1 MTITATAPRA
11 AAYRGKLRW
20 WTELPLVALIY
31 ALYSAARLLV
41 GGDVDRAIEHG
52 ADILHFEQFTHLDPE
67 GFFNRLF
74 ADHAVLGVPADFA
87 YASLHYVITPSVLV
101 WLWLRRPTQ
110 YRMAR
115 TWLMLSTLVGL
126 VGFTLLPTAPP
137 RLLPGAHSF
146 IDTMAQYGSWGWW
159 GTGTDA
165 SAPHGFGG
173 LTNQYAAMPSLHV
186 GWSLW
191 CGINVFRYGRHR
203 VVRALGLLYPMVTV
217 LVVMGTGN
225 HYLLDAAAGVV
236 TMGLGFLLAEPALRL
251 TDRVSARVL
260 PAFGR
265 SPRRLA
271 ERPERGTGT
280 VVTTASEAGAGSA
293 ASAGAAAER
302 PDPPEEAAVTG
313 TPVGA
318 AATEGGPG
326 SDGTS
331 ARTTAR
337 TTVPPP
343 VVVPASRREEP
354 DGNRTADGEH
364 AGRGRMS

>member
-1 MTITATAPRA
+1 
-11 AAYRGKLRW
+11 
-20 WTELPLVALIY
+20 
-31 ALYSAARLLV
+31 
-41 GGDVDRAIEHG
+41 
-52 ADILHFEQFTHLDPE
+52 
-67 GFFNRLF
+67 
-74 ADHAVLGVPADFA
+74 VPADFA

-101 WLWLRRPTQ
+101 WLWLRRPSQ

-191 CGINVFRYGRHR
+191 CGINLFRYGRHR

-225 HYLLDAAAGVV
+225 HYLLDAAAGVA

-260 PAFGR
+260 RAFGR
-265 SPRRLA
+265 SPRRPA

-293 ASAGAAAER
+293 ASAGADTRAAAER
-302 PDPPEEAAVTG
+302 PDPPEEAATAG
-313 TPVGA
+313 TPAGA
-318 AATEGGPG
+318 AAPEGAPEA
-326 SDGTS
+326 DGTS

-337 TTVPPP
+337 TTAPPP
-343 VVVPASRREEP
+343 VVVPASRREKP
-354 DGNRTADGEH
+354 DENRTADGEH